1 MPNNI
6 RNWISRLSETCGA
19 FSEAERAALVSIA
32 MPTAS
37 SERVRLALRIVAL
50 KSRLDELA
58 KRPECTSDTAMTEIA
73 MTAVQDIAAPEP
85 EPEPEP
91 KPKALPMRQNKT
103 RKASFSAVSLDDA
116 AGLLSAFGS
125 LAGPPSQEPAT
136 DESPGKDAN

>member
-19 FSEAERAALVSIA
+19 FSEAERATLVSLA
-32 MPTAS
+32 MPTES
-37 SERVRLALRIVAL
+37 SERVRLALKIVAL
-50 KSRLDELA
+50 KSRLDDLA

-73 MTAVQDIAAPEP
+73 MTAVQDIAA
-85 EPEPEP
+85 PEPEP

-136 DESPGKDAN
+136 DESPRKDAN

>member
-19 FSEAERAALVSIA
+19 FSEAERAALVSLA
-32 MPTAS
+32 VPTES

-50 KSRLDELA
+50 RSRLDDLA
-58 KRPECTSDTAMTEIA
+58 KRSECTSDTTMTEIA

-85 EPEPEP
+85 EPEP
-91 KPKALPMRQNKT
+91 KTLPIRQIKT

-136 DESPGKDAN
+136 DESPRKEAT

>member
-73 MTAVQDIAAPEP
+73 MTAVKDIAA
-85 EPEPEP
+85 PEPEP

>member
-19 FSEAERAALVSIA
+19 FSEAERAALVSLA

-50 KSRLDELA
+50 KSRLDDLA

-73 MTAVQDIAAPEP
+73 MTAVKDIAAP

-136 DESPGKDAN
+136 DESLGKDAN